1 MIFQEDK
8 VMRKNVRRKIKI
20 PKALWK
26 QVRHTAKTSHVS
38 KNEVIRDALRFYFSP
53 ARAVFSAKG
62 KK

>member
-1 MIFQEDK
+1 
-8 VMRKNVRRKIKI
+8 MRKNVRRKVKI

-26 QVRHTAKTSHVS
+26 QVRHTAKASHVS
-38 KNEVIRDALRFYFSP
+38 KNEVVRDALRFYFSP